1 VLGPVRSPAPSACGQ
16 LVACGSGAVILLDV
30 QDDAGTTLRGQA
42 LSEQQWTGKRF
53 ETEAAVA
60 VGTSRE

>member
-1 VLGPVRSPAPSACGQ
+1 

-30 QDDAGTTLRGQA
+30 EDDAGTRLRGQS
-42 LSEQQWTGKRF
+42 LSEQQWTGRRF

-60 VGTSRE
+60 AGKTHE